1 MSQVFRPASKTS
13 RPDGG
18 GAKPT
23 LLPSEA
29 EPQLHILVG
38 RRRSLAGD
46 RLQIDMIRRIVAA
59 TVIAV
64 VVTTGVAPLGHSQ
77 EGVISGR
84 ATGGAQRPYTDYNV
98 QLVDVYSKQV
108 TGTVKLDDRGRFIFM
123 DVPVDQQYLVH
134 LYSVREN
141 RIACTEGPYA
151 LVSAKAIHKNDVTI
165 DCNKPAAAWLLAA
178 AVGTAATVAVV
189 THSNSR

>member
-1 MSQVFRPASKTS
+1 MLEAIRQV
-13 RPDGG
+13 
-18 GAKPT
+18 
-23 LLPSEA
+23 
-29 EPQLHILVG
+29 
-38 RRRSLAGD
+38 
-46 RLQIDMIRRIVAA
+46 VAA

-64 VVTTGVAPLGHSQ
+64 VLTTSVAPFGHAQ

-141 RIACTEGPYA
+141 RIACTEGPFA
-151 LVSAKAIHKNDVTI
+151 LVSPTAIHKNNVTI

-178 AVGTAATVAVV
+178 AVGTAATIAVV
-189 THSNSR
+189 TQSNSQ